1 MSRFVIV
8 ATLGLLSLSSTTRFG
23 AYADCAKM
31 GEDAKK
37 DIVETALAAGRFGT
51 LITATKAAGLVD
63 TLKSPGPFTVFAPTD
78 EAFAKLPK
86 ETLQSLLANPDQLAA
101 VLKYHVVAGR
111 FTSGEILQVSSATT
125 ALGQEIRFKSNE
137 GMKFGTADLIQKD
150 LAASNGVIHAID
162 TVQIP
167 TEDIIEVA
175 RSAGSFKTLLVALDV
190 AQLTSVLRA
199 EGPFTVFAPT
209 DEAFAKLPKGTVEA
223 LLKDKAK
230 LSSILTYH
238 VLPGR
243 FMAGDV
249 VNLSEGKTVQGQSVK
264 IDVSSG
270 VTVDSARV
278 VKTDVPATNGV
289 IHVIDTVLLPSD
301 VKLETAGGDIGNNI
315 RLAIERGVPLFN
327 SGNVEA
333 CAAVYEIA
341 ATTVLDLAGEQLN
354 AGQRQRLE
362 RGLREARHADNA
374 RSRAWTLR
382 HAFDDLLAA
391 EHAGLKVAETG
402 K

>member
-1 MSRFVIV
+1 MTRFVTI
-8 ATLGLLSLSSTTRFG
+8 ATLVLLSLSATTRFG
-23 AYADCAKM
+23 AYADCTKM
-31 GEDAKK
+31 GEDARK
-37 DIVETALAAGRFGT
+37 DIVETALAAGRFEM
-51 LITATKAAGLVD
+51 LLTAIKAAGLVD
-63 TLKSPGPFTVFAPTD
+63 ILKSPGPSTVFAPTD

-137 GMKFGTADLIQKD
+137 GVKFGTADLIQKD
-150 LAASNGVIHAID
+150 LAASNGVIHVID

-167 TEDIIEVA
+167 AEDIIEVA
-175 RSAGSFKTLLVALDV
+175 RSAGSFKTLLAALDT

-209 DEAFAKLPKGTVEA
+209 DEAFAKLPKEKVEA

-243 FMAGDV
+243 VMAANV
-249 VNLSEGKTVQGQSVK
+249 VNLSEAKTVQGQSVK

-270 VTVDSARV
+270 VTVDGARV

-289 IHVIDTVLLPSD
+289 IHVIDTVLLPRD

-341 ATTVLDLAGEQLN
+341 ATTILDLASEQLN
-354 AGQRQRLE
+354 DKGRARLE

-374 RSRAWTLR
+374 RGRAWALR

-391 EHAGLKVAETG
+391 EHAALKVAESG

>member
-1 MSRFVIV
+1 MFVIV
-8 ATLGLLSLSSTTRFG
+8 ATLGLLSLSPSPRLG
-23 AYADCAKM
+23 AYADCGKI
-31 GEDAKK
+31 GEHSEK
-37 DIVETALAAGRFGT
+37 DIVETALAAGRFET
-51 LITATKAAGLVD
+51 LITAIKAAGLVD
-63 TLKSPGPFTVFAPTD
+63 TLKSSGPFTVFAPTD

-86 ETLQSLLANPDQLAA
+86 ETLQTLLANPDQLAA

-125 ALGQEIRFKSNE
+125 ALGQEIRFKSNK
-137 GMKFGTADLIQKD
+137 GAQFGTADLIQKD
-150 LAASNGVIHAID
+150 LPASNGVIHAID

-167 TEDIIEVA
+167 VEDIIEVA
-175 RSAGSFKTLLVALDV
+175 RSAGSFKTLLAALDA

-243 FMAGDV
+243 VMAADV
-249 VNLSEGKTVQGQSVK
+249 MKITEAKTVQGQSVK

-289 IHVIDTVLLPSD
+289 IHVIDNVLLPPD
-301 VKLETAGGDIGNNI
+301 VKLAATGGGVGDNI

-354 AGQRQRLE
+354 ARQRERLE
-362 RGLREARHADNA
+362 RGLREARHADHA
-374 RSRAWTLR
+374 RGRAWALR

-391 EHAGLKVAETG
+391 EHAALKVAESG
-402 K
+402 E